1 MNSSATQIGADQSL
15 LRVPLYRFLGPRYWL
30 LWIALGFVFVISR
43 LPYRAAMATGRQIG
57 RIAHLFS
64 RRDKRIADINIRM
77 CLPGLNPA
85 ERKALVRKHFESLGC
100 TLFETAYVWW
110 ARDEWLR
117 KIIRIEGTEHLAAA
131 LQRGRGAL
139 LLSAHFT
146 TLELGAKALALVGPT
161 SLMYLTPQNPLIA
174 EMSRRGRARKA
185 VQAIAADEIRELL
198 QNLKSNIPVWYAP
211 DQRYTDKNSA
221 VVPLFG
227 HPAWS
232 NIATSRLAKISKAV
246 VLPYFPER
254 LADGS
259 GYVMRILPP
268 FENYPSDDPVADT
281 AKFHKLIEAHVARCP
296 AQYLWTYKRFKA
308 PDQDPYREAAS
319 K

>member
-1 MNSSATQIGADQSL
+1 MNSPPSPTADDKL
-15 LRVPLYRFLGPRYWL
+15 LRIPLHRFIAPRFWPVWL
-30 LWIALGFVFVISR
+30 ALGSIYLASL
-43 LPYRAAMATGRQIG
+43 LPYRMAMAIG
-57 RIAHLFS
+57 RTIGRVAHFFS
-64 RRDKRIADINIRM
+64 KRDKRIADINIRL
-77 CLPGLNPA
+77 CLPQLSEI
-85 ERKALVRKHFESLGC
+85 ERRALIRKHFESLGC

-110 ARDEWLR
+110 ASDDRLR
-117 KIIRIEGTEHLAAA
+117 QLVRVEGTEHLTAA
-131 LQRGRGAL
+131 LAKGRGAL

-174 EMSRRGRARKA
+174 ELSRRGRARKA
-185 VQAIAADEIRELL
+185 VQAIAADQVRELL
-198 QNLKSNIPVWYAP
+198 QNLKNNITVWYAP

-232 NIATSRLAKISKAV
+232 NIATSRLARISKAT

-254 LADGS
+254 LDDGS

-268 FENYPSDDPVADT
+268 FDNYPSDDPVVDT
-281 AKFHKLIEAHVARCP
+281 ARFHALIEDHVRRCP
-296 AQYLWTYKRFKA
+296 AQYLWTYKRFKS
-308 PDQDPYREAAS
+308 PDADPYV
-319 K
+319 